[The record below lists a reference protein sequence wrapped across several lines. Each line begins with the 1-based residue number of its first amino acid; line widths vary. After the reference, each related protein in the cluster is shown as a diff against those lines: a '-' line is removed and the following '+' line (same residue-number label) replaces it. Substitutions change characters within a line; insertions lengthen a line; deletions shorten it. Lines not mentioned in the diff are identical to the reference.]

1 MFQRIVPIM
10 YKNNVGATCV
20 LRNHVIRQEPPTNL
34 TIAEAM
40 LATSAI
46 APMFTP
52 ISIGKDFSTFE
63 YISGDLG
70 LSNPIREIIAEAL
83 HIFGDEATV
92 ACLLSVGCGH
102 SGVKSLPTASNLTAR
117 VEFLERLAM
126 DSEKVAQ
133 DLGAQMSKLTLYY
146 RISVNFG
153 LETLQPRAWR
163 DPKTSI
169 TRTSVYLQ
177 DLEVTELVD
186 RCADAINTG
195 HGSATLEQL
204 SESLHAVLWL
214 PTEIL
219 DRTFGRD
226 AESSHTAP
234 ATDCQLRGAKGT
246 DGVHGKGFI

>member
-1 MFQRIVPIM
+1 M
-10 YKNNVGATCV
+10 YKNNIGVPCV
-20 LRNHVIRQEPPTNL
+20 LRNHVVRQEPPTNL

-40 LATSAI
+40 FATSAI

-52 ISIGKDFSTFE
+52 ISIGKEFSTFE

-70 LSNPIREIIAEAL
+70 LSNPIREIIAGTL

-92 ACLLSVGCGH
+92 ACLLSIGCGH
-102 SGVKSLPTASNLTAR
+102 SGVKSLPTTSNLTDR
-117 VEFLERLAM
+117 VEFLERVAM
-126 DSEKVAQ
+126 DSERVAQ
-133 DLGAQMSKLTLYY
+133 DIGAQMSKLRLYY
-146 RISVNFG
+146 RLSVDFG

-169 TRTSVYLQ
+169 AQTSVYLQ

-204 SESLHAVLWL
+204 SEFLYDI
-214 PTEIL
+214 P
-219 DRTFGRD
+219 
-226 AESSHTAP
+226 
-234 ATDCQLRGAKGT
+234 
-246 DGVHGKGFI
+246 